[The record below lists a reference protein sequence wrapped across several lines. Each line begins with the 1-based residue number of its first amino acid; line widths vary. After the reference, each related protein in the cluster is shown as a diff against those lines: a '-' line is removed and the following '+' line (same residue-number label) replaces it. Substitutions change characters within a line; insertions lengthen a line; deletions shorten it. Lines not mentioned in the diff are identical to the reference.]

1 MYAENQNTGREEEIN
16 EREKYYKNKM
26 AQAKRKK
33 RFFDVEIPILKKET
47 QLQAYELNELEG
59 RILSYDLTR
68 LLRGKNMLA
77 QFKVSVK
84 QDKAE
89 ASPIDVK
96 ILPSFIRR
104 MVRKG
109 THQVDDS
116 FVVETKEGKVIIKP
130 FLITRRKVPRA
141 IRTAL
146 RNSAKEILTDYA
158 KERTPFQM
166 FEDVLKNSLQ
176 KELSIRLKKIYP
188 LSLCEI
194 RILKIKA

>member
-1 MYAENQNTGREEEIN
+1 
-16 EREKYYKNKM
+16 M
-26 AQAKRKK
+26 AQTKKKK
-33 RFFDVEIPILKKET
+33 RFFDVEIPILNKET
-47 QLQAYELNELEG
+47 QLQAYEIKELDG

-77 QFKVSVK
+77 QFRVVVNGE
-84 QDKAE
+84 KAE
-89 ASPIDVK
+89 ANPVEVK
-96 ILPSFIRR
+96 VLPTFIRR

-116 FVVETKEGKVIIKP
+116 FIADTKDGKIIIKP

-146 RNSAKEILTDYA
+146 RNKSKEIVTSYV
-158 KERTPFQM
+158 KERTSVQV
-166 FEDVLKNSLQ
+166 FEDVLKNSIQ

-194 RILKIKA
+194 RILKIKNK

>member
-1 MYAENQNTGREEEIN
+1 
-16 EREKYYKNKM
+16 M

-116 FVVETKEGKVIIKP
+116 FVAETKDKKVIIKP
-130 FLITRRKVPRA
+130 FLITRRKVARA
-141 IRTAL
+141 IRTEL
-146 RNSAKEILTDYA
+146 RNKAKEELMTYA
-158 KERTPFQM
+158 KTRTAEQIFDD
-166 FEDVLKNSLQ
+166 EIKNSIQ
-176 KELSIRLKKIYP
+176 KDLS
-188 LSLCEI
+188 
-194 RILKIKA
+194 

>member
-1 MYAENQNTGREEEIN
+1 
-16 EREKYYKNKM
+16 M
-26 AQAKRKK
+26 ALAKRKQ